1 VTNPEP
7 RKRSFLKT
15 CLRFLTIASILC
27 TTIAVTGAYLLYQTI
42 ASDLP
47 DISQL
52 REVKLQVPLAVYSE
66 DEQLIAQFG
75 KKKRIPIPGN
85 RIPKKLAEA
94 FIAAEDHRFFS
105 HPGIDYKG
113 LIRAGVQL
121 IRTGKKRQGGSTI
134 TMQVARNFFLSPE
147 KTYLRKIKEIIL
159 ALEIESQLSKQEI
172 LSLYLN
178 KIYLGHRA
186 YGIGAAAQI
195 YYGKTVDQLT
205 IEESAMM
212 AGLPKAPSRF
222 NPVTNPERALKRR
235 NYILTRMHNLQYL
248 DQKELDQALEQPVIA
263 RIHSDSIELHAPYI
277 AELVRQKMVKKF
289 GPHSLTSGYKVYTT
303 VKSELQ
309 IAARSA
315 LRRALHEYD
324 ERHGFR
330 GIEAQSGLAATASEG
345 DILERL
351 KGFRKVGDT
360 LPALVRAVN
369 KDSIDVRV
377 LGKERTHLAWDKMT
391 WARKYINQNE
401 REALARSPDQVLSIG
416 DIIRVRKG
424 RTGNWR
430 LAQIPEVSGALISL
444 NPADGAMV
452 ALVGGYDFYRSKYN
466 RATQARR
473 QPGSGFKPIL
483 FTKALEEGFT
493 LSTMINDAPI
503 VYMNPWT
510 DEEWRPQNYSGKYYG
525 PTRLRIALRKSRN
538 LVSIRLLRQI
548 GIEKVAQTA
557 ISFGLPTD
565 QVPRTLSMAL
575 GSGSATPLQMARAY
589 SVFANGGFLIEPY
602 LVSRVETLDGEL
614 VEEAFPRIACPH
626 CGDLSSGNNMFA
638 PRVVSPRVNYLMT
651 SLLQDVIRRGT
662 AVRANRLGR
671 KDLAGKTGTTNEQR
685 DAWFNGFSP
694 ALTAIT
700 WLGFDLPKPL
710 GKGETGSRAALPMWI
725 YYMEKALEG
734 FPEEKSRVPKGIET
748 LYINQ
753 SSGFLTSASDPEAVP
768 ELFREGFVPGQRNS
782 ETVDANRLS
791 DETEND
797 QLESLF

>member
-1 VTNPEP
+1 M
-7 RKRSFLKT
+7 
-15 CLRFLTIASILC
+15 
-27 TTIAVTGAYLLYQTI
+27 
-42 ASDLP
+42 P

-52 REVKLQVPLAVYSE
+52 REVQLQVPLAVYSE

-75 KKKRIPIPGN
+75 KKKRIPISEN

-94 FIAAEDHRFFS
+94 FISAEDHRFFS

-113 LIRAGVQL
+113 LIRAGIQL
-121 IRTGKKRQGGSTI
+121 IRTGEKRQGGSTI

-205 IEESAMM
+205 TEEGAMM

-235 NYILTRMHNLQYL
+235 NYILNRMHSLQYL
-248 DQKELDQALEQPVIA
+248 DQKELDQTLEQPVTA

-277 AELVRQKMVKKF
+277 AELVRQKMVEKF
-289 GPHSLTSGYKVYTT
+289 GPDSLTSGYKVYTT
-303 VKSELQ
+303 VKSDLQ

-330 GIEAQSGLAATASEG
+330 GIEAQSGLVETASEN
-345 DILERL
+345 DIMERL
-351 KGFRKVGDT
+351 KGFGKVGDT
-360 LPALVRAVN
+360 LPALVREVN
-369 KDSIDVRV
+369 KDSIDLRV
-377 LGKERTHLAWDKMT
+377 LGKERTHLTKDKMT

-401 REALARSPDQVLSIG
+401 REASARSPNQLLSVG

-430 LAQIPEVSGALISL
+430 LAQIPEVSGALVSL
-444 NPADGAMV
+444 NPTDGAMV

-466 RATQARR
+466 RATQAKR

-493 LSTMINDAPI
+493 LSTVINDAPI

-510 DEEWRPQNYSGKYYG
+510 EEEWRPQNYSGKYYG

-565 QVPRTLSMAL
+565 QIPRTLSMAL

-589 SVFANGGFLIEPY
+589 TVFANGGFLIEPY
-602 LVSRVETLDGEL
+602 LVSRIETLGGEL

-626 CGDLSSGNNMFA
+626 CGDSLSGNNMFA

-651 SLLQDVIRRGT
+651 SLLQDVVRRGT
-662 AVRANRLGR
+662 GVRANRLGR
-671 KDLAGKTGTTNEQR
+671 KDIAGKTGTTNEQR

-700 WLGFDLPKPL
+700 WLGFDSPKPL

-725 YYMEKALEG
+725 YYMEKALKG
-734 FPEEKSRVPKGIET
+734 FPEEKSQVPKGIET

-753 SSGFLTSASDPEAVP
+753 SSGFLTSASDPEAVQ

-782 ETVDANRLS
+782 ETVDTNRLS

>member
-7 RKRSFLKT
+7 KKRSFLKS
-15 CLRFLTIASILC
+15 CLRFLAVASILC
-27 TTIAVTGAYLLYQTI
+27 TTIAVTGAYLFYQRI

-75 KKKRIPIPGN
+75 KKKRIPISGN

-113 LIRAGVQL
+113 LIRASVQL
-121 IRTGKKRQGGSTI
+121 IRTGEKRQGGSTI

-159 ALEIESQLSKQEI
+159 ALEIESQLTKQQI

-205 IEESAMM
+205 TEEGAMM

-235 NYILTRMHNLQYL
+235 NYILNRMHNLQYL
-248 DQKELDQALEQPVIA
+248 DQKELNQALEQPVTA
-263 RIHSDSIELHAPYI
+263 RIHSDLIELHAPYI
-277 AELVRQKMVKKF
+277 AELVRQKMVEKF
-289 GPHSLTSGYKVYTT
+289 GADSLTSGYKVYTT

-330 GIEAQSGLAATASEG
+330 GIDAQPSLAERASEN
-345 DILERL
+345 DMLERL
-351 KGFRKVGDT
+351 KGFVKVGDT

-369 KDSIDVRV
+369 KDSVYIRV
-377 LGKERTHLAWDKMT
+377 LGKKQTHLAWDEMT

-401 REALARSPDQVLSIG
+401 REALARSPNQLLSVG

-430 LAQIPEVSGALISL
+430 LAQIPEVSGALVSL

-452 ALVGGYDFYRSKYN
+452 ALVGGYDFYKSKYN

-493 LSTMINDAPI
+493 LSTVINDAPI

-510 DEEWRPQNYSGKYYG
+510 EEEWRPQNYTGKYYG

-557 ISFGLPTD
+557 IRFGLPTD
-565 QVPRTLSMAL
+565 QIPRTLSMAL

-589 SVFANGGFLIEPY
+589 TVFANGGFLIEPY
-602 LVSRVETLDGEL
+602 LVSRVETLGGEL
-614 VEEAFPRIACPH
+614 VEEAFPKIACPH
-626 CGDLSSGNNMFA
+626 CGDLLSENNMFA
-638 PRVVSPRVNYLMT
+638 PRVVSPRVNYLIT

-662 AVRANRLGR
+662 GVRANRLGR
-671 KDLAGKTGTTNEQR
+671 KDIAGKTGTTNEQR

-694 ALTAIT
+694 TLTAIT
-700 WLGFDLPKPL
+700 WLGFDTPKPL

-725 YYMEKALEG
+725 YYMEKALKS

-753 SSGFLTSASDPEAVP
+753 SSGFLTPASDPEAVP

-782 ETVDANRLS
+782 KTVDANRLS
-791 DETEND
+791 NETEND

>member
-1 VTNPEP
+1 MTNPGP
-7 RKRSFLKT
+7 KKRSFLKN
-15 CLRFLTIASILC
+15 CLRFLTIASIFF
-27 TTIAVTGAYLLYQTI
+27 TTIAVTGTFLFYQRV

-52 REVKLQVPLAVYSE
+52 REVQLQVPLAVYSE

-75 KKKRIPIPGN
+75 KKKRIPISEN

-94 FIAAEDHRFFS
+94 FISAEDHRFFS

-113 LIRAGVQL
+113 LIRAGIQL
-121 IRTGKKRQGGSTI
+121 IRTGEKRQGGSTI

-205 IEESAMM
+205 TEEGAMM

-235 NYILTRMHNLQYL
+235 NYILNRMHSLQYL
-248 DQKELDQALEQPVIA
+248 DQKELDQTLEQPVTA

-277 AELVRQKMVKKF
+277 AELVRQKMVEKF
-289 GPHSLTSGYKVYTT
+289 GPDSLTSGYKVYTT
-303 VKSELQ
+303 VKSDLQ

-330 GIEAQSGLAATASEG
+330 GIEAQSGLVETASEN
-345 DILERL
+345 DIMERL
-351 KGFRKVGDT
+351 KGFGKVGDT
-360 LPALVRAVN
+360 LPALVREVN
-369 KDSIDVRV
+369 KDSIDLRV
-377 LGKERTHLAWDKMT
+377 LGKERTHLTKDKMT

-401 REALARSPDQVLSIG
+401 REASARSPNQLLSVG

-430 LAQIPEVSGALISL
+430 LAQIPEVSGALVSL
-444 NPADGAMV
+444 NPTDGAMV

-466 RATQARR
+466 RATQAKR

-493 LSTMINDAPI
+493 LSTVINDAPI

-510 DEEWRPQNYSGKYYG
+510 EEEWRPQNYSGKYYG

-565 QVPRTLSMAL
+565 QIPRTLSMAL

-589 SVFANGGFLIEPY
+589 TVFANGGFLIEPY
-602 LVSRVETLDGEL
+602 LVSRIETLGGEL

-626 CGDLSSGNNMFA
+626 CGDSLSGNNMFA

-651 SLLQDVIRRGT
+651 SLLQDVVRRGT
-662 AVRANRLGR
+662 GVRANRLGR
-671 KDLAGKTGTTNEQR
+671 KDIAGKTGTTNEQR

-700 WLGFDLPKPL
+700 WLGFDSPKPL

-725 YYMEKALEG
+725 YYMEKALKG
-734 FPEEKSRVPKGIET
+734 FPEEKSQVPKGIET

-753 SSGFLTSASDPEAVP
+753 SSGFLTSASDPEAVQ

-782 ETVDANRLS
+782 ETVDTNRLS

>member
-1 VTNPEP
+1 MTNPGP
-7 RKRSFLKT
+7 KKRSFLKN
-15 CLRFLTIASILC
+15 CLRFLTIASIFF
-27 TTIAVTGAYLLYQTI
+27 TTIAVTGTFLFYQRV

-52 REVKLQVPLAVYSE
+52 REVQLQVPLAVYSE

-75 KKKRIPIPGN
+75 KKKRIPISEN

-94 FIAAEDHRFFS
+94 FISAEDHRFFS

-113 LIRAGVQL
+113 LIRAGIQL
-121 IRTGKKRQGGSTI
+121 IRTGEKRQGGSTI

-205 IEESAMM
+205 TEESAMM

-235 NYILTRMHNLQYL
+235 NYILIRMHNLQYL

-277 AELVRQKMVKKF
+277 AELVRQKMVEKF

-330 GIEAQSGLAATASEG
+330 GIEAQSGLVETASEN
-345 DILERL
+345 DIMERL
-351 KGFRKVGDT
+351 KGFGKVGDT
-360 LPALVRAVN
+360 FPALVREVN
-369 KDSIDVRV
+369 KDSIDLRV
-377 LGKERTHLAWDKMT
+377 LGKERTHLTKDKMT

-401 REALARSPDQVLSIG
+401 REASARSPNQLLSVG

-430 LAQIPEVSGALISL
+430 LAQIPKVSGALVSL
-444 NPADGAMV
+444 NPTDGAMV

-466 RATQARR
+466 RATQAKR

-493 LSTMINDAPI
+493 LSTVINDAPI

-510 DEEWRPQNYSGKYYG
+510 EEEWRPQNYSGKYYG

-565 QVPRTLSMAL
+565 QIPRTLSMAL

-589 SVFANGGFLIEPY
+589 TVFANGGFLIEPY
-602 LVSRVETLDGEL
+602 LVSRIETLDGEL
-614 VEEAFPRIACPH
+614 VEEAFPKIACPH
-626 CGDLSSGNNMFA
+626 CGDSLSGNNMFA

-651 SLLQDVIRRGT
+651 SLLQDVVRRGT
-662 AVRANRLGR
+662 GVRANRLGR
-671 KDLAGKTGTTNEQR
+671 KDIAGKTGTTNEQR

-700 WLGFDLPKPL
+700 WLGFDSPKPL

-725 YYMEKALEG
+725 YYMKKALKG
-734 FPEEKSRVPKGIET
+734 FPEEKSQVPKGIET

-753 SSGFLTSASDPEAVP
+753 ASGFLTSASDPEAVQ

-782 ETVDANRLS
+782 ETVDTNRLS